1 MKFLSNAAYLI
12 DGQPMFKVLD
22 KVQKLEREGKEI
34 LHFELGDPDFDT
46 PANII
51 GAACKAL
58 NAGETHYTSSMG
70 LYELREAAANT
81 TLISRGFKPNIN
93 QVLVVPGANSIIYFA
108 IRCLVNPGEEV
119 IVPDPGFPTYYSVI
133 KLCGATPVRVAL
145 KEENDFRLNPDD
157 VRKKLS
163 SKTRLII
170 VNSPSNPTGAVMFQN
185 EIHEIANIG
194 RENGIYILTDEIYSR
209 LVFDEDYKFR
219 TPSSYDHCKERTIL
233 LNGFSK
239 AFAMTGW
246 RLGVAIGPEKV
257 VEKMG
262 LLLQTIIS
270 CVPPFI
276 QKAGVEAII
285 GDQIAINKM
294 KEEYIERCNILV
306 DGLNSINGIKCV
318 KPKGAIY
325 VFPNVSGTGMNG
337 EEFANFSLE
346 KAGVALLP
354 GSNFGEYADDYVRI
368 CYANSK
374 KNILKAI
381 EQLKIALHRK

>member
-194 RENGIYILTDEIYSR
+194 RENGIYIL
-209 LVFDEDYKFR
+209 
-219 TPSSYDHCKERTIL
+219 